1 MPDKTAEELKKELDA
16 ANESLEKL
24 RKTQE
29 GVNAALGGG
38 STRAFNLN
46 YNAVSNYYAS
56 IVPSLGSI
64 QEAFEKTKASMSF
77 EGALQF
83 LDEEATV
90 IQNAFG
96 VSKERLGEFKQAIAD
111 TSVELVQFGM
121 DQDDAAKLITTTSKV
136 LGTTGVVGQEALRE
150 LGAASKITGQEFG
163 TLAQSFRDVGV
174 SIYDVGDKMKEV
186 VNYARSVG
194 VSVAAVSEGVV
205 DNLGEMNKYNFENG
219 IGGLTKMAAQA
230 ARLGISMDT
239 VFGFAE
245 KIFNPEGAIEM
256 AAGLQRLG
264 VASSELLD
272 PLRAMDLAANDPE
285 ELQNQLVELT
295 KTFTKF
301 NEKTQQFEIMPGEKR
316 RLREIAQEMGIPID
330 QLTKMSIK
338 AAEFD
343 TKLKKIEF
351 PSFAADQE
359 TKELIAG
366 MSQMK
371 EGRAVIA
378 VKDDRGVET
387 LKDINML
394 TPEDIEKLKESEEE
408 SSKSLEQLAIEQL
421 DQMKLLNSQ
430 IAAAAGKTVLGAAS
444 AGEVNR
450 ITSAGAALTRSL
462 AVEFNKEVKTEGVR
476 GGVSSVLNP
485 VEVGLVE
492 GLRQG
497 DATKIAEGFTNAA
510 AALINLEPKI
520 TTTITQVATN
530 AFTTAANDV
539 KKIYEDVGN
548 KPKSESE
555 KKVVDVNLNLNL
567 NSNLDGQSNNLLV
580 NGLIGQLKS
589 NSAQANELNKV
600 LNINYLE
607 GNQ

>member
-1 MPDKTAEELKKELDA
+1 MADKTPEELLKEIELLRA
-16 ANESLEKL
+16 QNEKL
-24 RKTQE
+24 SESQGRLSE
-29 GVNAALGGG
+29 ALNG

-46 YNAVSNYYAS
+46 YSSISNFKSS
-56 IVPSLGSI
+56 ILPDFTAI
-64 QEAFEKTKASMSF
+64 QAAYEKTKASMNF

-83 LDEEATV
+83 LDEEATA

-111 TSVELVQFGM
+111 TSVEMVQFGY
-121 DQDDAAKLITTTSKV
+121 DQNDTAKLITKTSEA
-136 LGTTGVVGQEALRE
+136 LGTTGIVGQEALNE
-150 LGAASKITGQEFG
+150 LAAAAKVTGQG
-163 TLAQSFRDVGV
+163 YDTLATSFRNVGV
-174 SIYDVGDKMKEV
+174 SVYNVGETMKTV
-186 VNYARSVG
+186 VDYAKSVG
-194 VSVAAVSEGVV
+194 VSVAAVSSNVV
-205 DNLGEMNKYNFENG
+205 ENLDEMNKYNFENG

-230 ARLGISMDT
+230 ARLGIDMGT

-245 KIFNPEGAIEM
+245 KIFNPEGAIEL

-264 VASSELLD
+264 VASSDLLD

-285 ELQNQLVELT
+285 ELQNELIELT

-316 RLREIAQEMGIPID
+316 RLREIAQEMNIPIG
-330 QLTKMSIK
+330 QLTEMSIK

-343 TKLKKIEF
+343 EKMKKIEF

-366 MSQMK
+366 MAQLK
-371 EGRAVIA
+371 DGRAQIA

-408 SSKSLEQLAIEQL
+408 SSKTIEELAINQL
-421 DQMKLLNSQ
+421 DQLKLLNSQ

-450 ITSAGAALTRSL
+450 IVSAGAALTRSL
-462 AVEFNKEVKTEGVR
+462 AVEFNKEIKTEDVR
-476 GGVSSVLNP
+476 KNVSEVLKGP
-485 VEVGLVE
+485 EE
-492 GLRQG
+492 GIVTALRTG
-497 DATKIAEGFTNAA
+497 DITKIGEGFAQ
-510 AALINLEPKI
+510 ALPAIIDMEKKAI
-520 TTTITQVATN
+520 TSITTITENAYTKATE
-530 AFTTAANDV
+530 DL
-539 KKIYEDVGN
+539 KKIYENVGTNPDKKPEN
-548 KPKSESE
+548 K
-555 KKVVDVNLNLNL
+555 VIDLNLTVKVDSNL
-567 NSNLDGQSNNLLV
+567 NSTDNSKLV
-580 NGLIGQLKS
+580 NGLVGELQS
-589 NSAQANELNKV
+589 NSDQANKLKQV

-607 GNQ
+607 G

>member
-1 MPDKTAEELKKELDA
+1 MADKTPEELLKELELLRA
-16 ANESLEKL
+16 QNEKL
-24 RKTQE
+24 SESQGRLSE
-29 GVNAALGGG
+29 ALNG

-46 YNAVSNYYAS
+46 YSAISNFKSS
-56 IVPSLGSI
+56 IIPDFTAI
-64 QEAFEKTKASMSF
+64 QAAYEKTKASMNF

-83 LDEEATV
+83 LDEEATA

-111 TSVELVQFGM
+111 TSVEMVQFGY
-121 DQDDAAKLITTTSKV
+121 DQDKTADLITKTSDA
-136 LGTTGVVGQEALRE
+136 LGTTGIVGQEALKE
-150 LGAASKITGQEFG
+150 LAAAAKVTGQG
-163 TLAQSFRDVGV
+163 YDTLATSFRNVGV
-174 SIYDVGDKMKEV
+174 SVYNVGETMKTV
-186 VNYARSVG
+186 VDYAKSVG
-194 VSVAAVSEGVV
+194 VSVAAVSENVV
-205 DNLGEMNKYNFENG
+205 ENLDEMNKYNFENG

-230 ARLGISMDT
+230 ARLGIDMGT

-245 KIFNPEGAIEM
+245 KIFNPEGAIEL

-264 VASSELLD
+264 VASSDLLD

-285 ELQNQLVELT
+285 ELQNELIELT

-316 RLREIAQEMGIPID
+316 RLREIAQEMNIPIG
-330 QLTKMSIK
+330 QLTEMSIK

-343 TKLKKIEF
+343 EKMKKIEF

-366 MSQMK
+366 MAQLK
-371 EGRAVIA
+371 DGRAQIA

-408 SSKSLEQLAIEQL
+408 SSKTIEELAINQL
-421 DQMKLLNSQ
+421 DQLKLLNSQ

-450 ITSAGAALTRSL
+450 IVSAGAALTRSL
-462 AVEFNKEVKTEGVR
+462 AVEFNKEIKTEDVR
-476 GGVSSVLNP
+476 GNVSGVLKGPEAGIVDA
-485 VEVGLVE
+485 
-492 GLRQG
+492 LRTG
-497 DATKIAEGFTNAA
+497 DITKIGEGFAQAIPAIIDLEKNA
-510 AALINLEPKI
+510 I
-520 TTTITQVATN
+520 TSIKTITENAYTKATE
-530 AFTTAANDV
+530 DL
-539 KKIYEDVGN
+539 KKIYENVGTN
-548 KPKSESE
+548 PE
-555 KKVVDVNLNLNL
+555 KKPENKVIDLNLTVKVDSNL
-567 NSNLDGQSNNLLV
+567 NSTDNSKLV
-580 NGLIGQLKS
+580 NGLVGELQS
-589 NSAQANELNKV
+589 NSDQANKLKQV

-607 GNQ
+607 G

>member
-1 MPDKTAEELKKELDA
+1 MADKTAEEIQKELDA
-16 ANESLEKL
+16 ANASLERL

-64 QEAFEKTKASMSF
+64 QEAFEKTKSSMSF

-83 LDEEATV
+83 LDEEATT

-121 DQDDAAKLITTTSKV
+121 DQDDAAKLITTTSNA

-163 TLAQSFRDVGV
+163 TLAQNFRDVGV
-174 SIYDVGDKMKEV
+174 SIYDVGDKMKDV

-205 DNLGEMNKYNFENG
+205 DNLSEMNKYNFENG

-245 KIFNPEGAIEM
+245 KIFNPEGAIEL

-295 KTFTKF
+295 KTFTRF

-316 RLREIAQEMGIPID
+316 RLREIAQEMGIPIE

-497 DATKIAEGFTNAA
+497 DATKIQEGFIKAA
-510 AALINLEPKI
+510 TELMNLEPKI

-530 AFTTAANDV
+530 AFTTAASDI
-539 KKIYEDVGN
+539 KKIYEEVGN

>member
-1 MPDKTAEELKKELDA
+1 MADKTPEELLKEIELLRA
-16 ANESLEKL
+16 QNEKL
-24 RKTQE
+24 SESQGRLSE
-29 GVNAALGGG
+29 ALNG

-46 YNAVSNYYAS
+46 YSSISNFKSS
-56 IVPSLGSI
+56 ILPDFTAI
-64 QEAFEKTKASMSF
+64 QAAYEKTKASMNF

-83 LDEEATV
+83 LDEEATA

-111 TSVELVQFGM
+111 TSVEMVQFGY
-121 DQDDAAKLITTTSKV
+121 DQNDTAKLITKTSEA
-136 LGTTGVVGQEALRE
+136 LGTTGIVGQEALNE
-150 LGAASKITGQEFG
+150 LAAAAKVTGQG
-163 TLAQSFRDVGV
+163 YDTLATSFRNVGV
-174 SIYDVGDKMKEV
+174 SVYNVGETMKTV
-186 VNYARSVG
+186 VDYAKSVG
-194 VSVAAVSEGVV
+194 VSVAAVSSNVV
-205 DNLGEMNKYNFENG
+205 ENLDEMNKYNFENG

-230 ARLGISMDT
+230 ARLGIDMGT

-245 KIFNPEGAIEM
+245 KIFNPEGAIEL

-264 VASSELLD
+264 VASSDLLD

-285 ELQNQLVELT
+285 ELQNELIELT

-316 RLREIAQEMGIPID
+316 RLREIAQEMNIPIG
-330 QLTKMSIK
+330 QLTEMSIK

-343 TKLKKIEF
+343 EKMKKIEF

-366 MSQMK
+366 MAQLK
-371 EGRAVIA
+371 DGRAQIA

-408 SSKSLEQLAIEQL
+408 SSKTIEELAINQL
-421 DQMKLLNSQ
+421 DQLKLLNSQ

-450 ITSAGAALTRSL
+450 IVSAGAALTRSL
-462 AVEFNKEVKTEGVR
+462 AVEFNKEIKTEDVRKNVSGVLSEPEA
-476 GGVSSVLNP
+476 GIVDA
-485 VEVGLVE
+485 
-492 GLRQG
+492 LRTG
-497 DATKIAEGFTNAA
+497 DITKIGEGFAQA
-510 AALINLEPKI
+510 IPKI
-520 TTTITQVATN
+520 IQLEQNAITSIKTITENAYTKATE
-530 AFTTAANDV
+530 DL
-539 KKIYEDVGN
+539 KKIYENVGTN
-548 KPKSESE
+548 PE
-555 KKVVDVNLNLNL
+555 KKPENKVIDLNLTVKVDSNL
-567 NSNLDGQSNNLLV
+567 NSTDNSKLV
-580 NGLIGQLKS
+580 NGLVGELQS
-589 NSAQANELNKV
+589 NSDQANKLKQV

-607 GNQ
+607 G

>member
-1 MPDKTAEELKKELDA
+1 
-16 ANESLEKL
+16 
-24 RKTQE
+24 
-29 GVNAALGGG
+29 
-38 STRAFNLN
+38 
-46 YNAVSNYYAS
+46 
-56 IVPSLGSI
+56 
-64 QEAFEKTKASMSF
+64 
-77 EGALQF
+77 
-83 LDEEATV
+83 
-90 IQNAFG
+90 
-96 VSKERLGEFKQAIAD
+96 
-111 TSVELVQFGM
+111 
-121 DQDDAAKLITTTSKV
+121 
-136 LGTTGVVGQEALRE
+136 
-150 LGAASKITGQEFG
+150 
-163 TLAQSFRDVGV
+163 
-174 SIYDVGDKMKEV
+174 
-186 VNYARSVG
+186 
-194 VSVAAVSEGVV
+194 
-205 DNLGEMNKYNFENG
+205 
-219 IGGLTKMAAQA
+219 MAAQA

-245 KIFNPEGAIEM
+245 KIFNPEGAIEL

-295 KTFTKF
+295 KTFTRF

-316 RLREIAQEMGIPID
+316 RLREIAQEMGIPIE

-497 DATKIAEGFTNAA
+497 DATKIQEGFIKAA
-510 AALINLEPKI
+510 TELMNLEPKI

-530 AFTTAANDV
+530 AFTTAASDI
-539 KKIYEDVGN
+539 KKIYEEVGN

>member
-1 MPDKTAEELKKELDA
+1 MADKTAEEIQKELDA
-16 ANESLEKL
+16 ANASLEKL

-64 QEAFEKTKASMSF
+64 QAAFEKTKASMSF

-83 LDEEATV
+83 LDEEATS

-121 DQDDAAKLITTTSKV
+121 DQDDAAKLITTTSNA

-316 RLREIAQEMGIPID
+316 RLREIAQEMGISID

-394 TPEDIEKLKESEEE
+394 TPEDVEKLKESQEE
-408 SSKSLEQLAIEQL
+408 SSKSIEQLAIEQL
-421 DQMKLLNSQ
+421 DQLKFLNSQ

-444 AGEVNR
+444 AGEINR

-476 GGVSSVLNP
+476 GGVSNVLNP

-492 GLRQG
+492 GLRKG

>member
-1 MPDKTAEELKKELDA
+1 MADKTAEEIQKELDA
-16 ANESLEKL
+16 ANASLERL

-64 QEAFEKTKASMSF
+64 QEAFEKTKNSMSF

-83 LDEEATV
+83 LDEEATT

-121 DQDDAAKLITTTSKV
+121 DQDDAAKLITTTSKA

-163 TLAQSFRDVGV
+163 TLSQNFRDVGV
-174 SIYDVGDKMKEV
+174 SIYDVGDKMKDV

-205 DNLGEMNKYNFENG
+205 DNLSEMNKYNFENG

-295 KTFTKF
+295 KTFTRF

-316 RLREIAQEMGIPID
+316 RLREIAQEMGIPIE

-497 DATKIAEGFTNAA
+497 DATKIQEGFINAA
-510 AALINLEPKI
+510 TELMNLEPKI

-530 AFTTAANDV
+530 AFTTAASDI
-539 KKIYEDVGN
+539 KKIYEEVGN

>member
-1 MPDKTAEELKKELDA
+1 MADKTAEEIQKELDA
-16 ANESLEKL
+16 ANASLERL

-64 QEAFEKTKASMSF
+64 QEAFEKTKSSMSF

-83 LDEEATV
+83 LDEEATT

-121 DQDDAAKLITTTSKV
+121 DQDDAAKLITTTSNA

-163 TLAQSFRDVGV
+163 TLAQNFRDVGV
-174 SIYDVGDKMKEV
+174 SIYDVGDKMKDV

-205 DNLGEMNKYNFENG
+205 DNLSEMNKYNFENG

-245 KIFNPEGAIEM
+245 KIFNPEGAIEL

-295 KTFTKF
+295 KTFTRF

-316 RLREIAQEMGIPID
+316 RLREIAQEMGIPIE

-497 DATKIAEGFTNAA
+497 DATKIQEGFIKAA
-510 AALINLEPKI
+510 TELMNLEPKI

-530 AFTTAANDV
+530 AFTTAASDI
-539 KKIYEDVGN
+539 KKIYEEVGN

-567 NSNLDGQSNNLLV
+567 NSNLDCQSNNLLV